1 MRAEIKEVELMI
13 FEMDEILKEI
23 QRQTKIFGGLRTGNS
38 CFGGLYSYFG
48 MLDST
53 VSFTRNTILLF
64 SNKKENCEDNSDI
77 TLEQFVS
84 DFIGELIESKFSYIR
99 DKDCEVIKR
108 LVHKSEKYNSLVCEE
123 VFGGEFSICYLLK
136 YDDKPAFFV
145 DTIILKALHM
155 TEEEFLEAAKKEEKR
170 RSDARFLSTSYGLEI
185 RTKGEDIMG
194 EVLKKRFLD
203 RIGEK
208 LDLNPFILATG
219 SYGRAVAI
227 KYEDIKTGLNPYI
240 TSEDRKVKEAI
251 QNTAHLTFSIR
262 YVFYFDPR
270 KNYFAN
276 IGDKPVTIKDL
287 SFISDYVFA
296 HYDDGGNLNFPISSD
311 ISLV

>member
-1 MRAEIKEVELMI
+1 MI

-48 MLDST
+48 MHDST
-53 VSFTRNTILLF
+53 VSFTGNTILLF

-136 YDDKPAFFV
+136 YDDKHAFFV

-208 LDLNPFILATG
+208 LDLNPFILAIG
-219 SYGRAVAI
+219 NYGRAAAI
-227 KYEDIKTGLNPYI
+227 KYEVIKTGLNPYI
-240 TSEDRKVKEAI
+240 TSEDSKVKEAI
-251 QNTAHLTFSIR
+251 QNTAHLTFPIR

-276 IGDKPVTIKDL
+276 IGNKSFTIRGARNIFYSISDL
-287 SFISDYVFA
+287 SFPIN
-296 HYDDGGNLNFPISSD
+296 YDIRF
-311 ISLV
+311 V

>member
-1 MRAEIKEVELMI
+1 MI

-23 QRQTKIFGGLRTGNS
+23 QRQTKIFGGLRTGS
-38 CFGGLYSYFG
+38 SWFSGLYLCFG
-48 MLDST
+48 MNDSV
-53 VSFTRNTILLF
+53 VSFTENTILLF
-64 SNKKENCEDNSDI
+64 SDKKENCEDNSNI

-84 DFIGELIESKFSYIR
+84 DFIDELIESKFSYIR

-155 TEEEFLEAAKKEEKR
+155 TEEEFLEAAKKKEKR
-170 RSDARFLSTSYGLEI
+170 HSDARFLSTSYGLEI
-185 RTKGEDIMG
+185 RTKGEDIMD

-203 RIGEK
+203 RIEER
-208 LDLNPFILATG
+208 LDFKPFILATSRCG
-219 SYGRAVAI
+219 KAVALKCENI
-227 KYEDIKTGLNPYI
+227 KIGLNPCI
-240 TSEDRKVKEAI
+240 TSEAGKVIEAI
-251 QNTAHLTFSIR
+251 RDIVPFTFPIR
-262 YVFYFDPR
+262 HVFYFDPR
-270 KNYFAN
+270 RNYFAN
-276 IGDKPVTIKDL
+276 IGDKLVTIKDS
-287 SFISDYVFA
+287 SFISDYIFA
-296 HYDDGGNLNFPISSD
+296 HYDDGGNLSFPISSD